1 MNSNT
6 RKPRKIVQSANCRGR
21 KLQRTQIAEDAILTS
36 REGLSELLHLNCC
49 SPKNR
54 IAKKTDNGKILRKTN
69 EIF

>member
-6 RKPRKIVQSANCRGR
+6 RKPRKIVQGANCRGR
-21 KLQRTQIAEDAILTS
+21 KLQRAQIAEDAILTS

-54 IAKKTDNGKILRKTN
+54 IAKKTG
-69 EIF
+69 